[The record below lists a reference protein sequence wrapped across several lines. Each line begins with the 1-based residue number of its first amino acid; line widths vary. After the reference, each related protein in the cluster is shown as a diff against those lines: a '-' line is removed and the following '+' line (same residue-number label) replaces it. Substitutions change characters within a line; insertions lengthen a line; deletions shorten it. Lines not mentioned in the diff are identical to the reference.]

1 MMNIPQKHIPQMKNM
16 HLAGKR
22 VVIREDLNV
31 PIKGGK
37 IGSDKRIRA
46 AIPTIKMADVKGAG
60 VVILSHLGRPEEG
73 EFDPAFSLAPV
84 AVRLSD
90 LLGKRVH
97 LVKTVEEAIAAP
109 GQIVLLENIR
119 FMKGESN
126 NNEELARKLA
136 ALGDVYVMDAFGAAH
151 RAHASTEG
159 AIRFA
164 AEPCAGPLLMDE
176 LEAIGKILDKPT
188 RPLAAVIGGSKV
200 STKLA
205 LLENLLTKVDRLI
218 VGGGIANTFL
228 VAAGYGVG
236 ASLYEPDLVPAAR
249 RIMDAAK
256 AAGKELPLPLDVV
269 TAKELA
275 AGVPV
280 QTLKASAASAD
291 GMILDIG
298 PQTVALYSKHLADA
312 ATVVW
317 NGPVGAFETEPFGA
331 GTRALA
337 EMLSKSSAYVLVGG
351 GDSVAAVEQYGLADK
366 MGYISTGGGASLEL
380 LEGRALPS
388 LVALEARS

>member
-1 MMNIPQKHIPQMKNM
+1 MNIPQMKDMN
-16 HLAGKR
+16 LAGKR

-31 PIKGGK
+31 PIKDGK

-46 AIPTIKMADVKGAG
+46 AIPTIRMADVKGAG
-60 VVILSHLGRPEEG
+60 VVLLSHLGRPVEG
-73 EFDPAFSLAPV
+73 EYDPAFSLAPV
-84 AVRLSD
+84 AARLSD
-90 LLGKRVH
+90 LLGKHVH
-97 LVKTVEEAIAAP
+97 LVKNVEDAIAAP

-119 FMKGESN
+119 FMKGEKK
-126 NNEELARKLA
+126 NNEDLARKLA

-164 AEPCAGPLLMDE
+164 AEPCAGPLLVDE
-176 LEAIGKILDKPT
+176 LEAIGKILDKPA
-188 RPLAAVIGGSKV
+188 RPLAAIIGGSKV

-228 VAAGYGVG
+228 AAAGFGVG
-236 ASLYEPDLVPAAR
+236 VSLCETELIPDAR
-249 RIMDAAK
+249 RIMDAART
-256 AAGKELPLPLDVV
+256 AGKELPLPIDLVI
-269 TAKELA
+269 AKELA

-280 QTLKASAASAD
+280 RTVMADAVPAD
-291 GMILDIG
+291 GMVLDIG
-298 PQTVALYSKHLADA
+298 PQTVALYSKILADA

-331 GTRALA
+331 GTKSLA
-337 EMLSKSSAYVLVGG
+337 EMLAQSPAYVLVGG

-380 LEGRALPS
+380 LEGKVLPS
-388 LVALEARS
+388 IAALEARSESG

>member
-1 MMNIPQKHIPQMKNM
+1 MKSIPQMKDMN
-16 HLAGKR
+16 LAGKR

-31 PIKGGK
+31 PIKDGR

-60 VVILSHLGRPEEG
+60 VVVLSHLGRPAEG
-73 EFDPAFSLAPV
+73 EYDPAFSLAPV
-84 AVRLSD
+84 AARLAD
-90 LLGKRVH
+90 LLGKHVH
-97 LVKTVEEAIAAP
+97 LVKNVEEAIAAP
-109 GQIVLLENIR
+109 GQVVLLENIR
-119 FMKGESN
+119 FMKGEKKNS
-126 NNEELARKLA
+126 EDLARKLA

-164 AEPCAGPLLMDE
+164 AEPCAGPLLVDE
-176 LEAIGKILDKPT
+176 LEAIGKILDTPA

-205 LLENLLTKVDRLI
+205 LLENLLAKVDRLI

-228 VAAGYGVG
+228 AAAGFGVG
-236 ASLYEPDLVPAAR
+236 ASLCETDLVPAAK
-249 RIMDAAK
+249 RIMDAAR
-256 AAGKELPLPLDVV
+256 ATGKDLPLPVDVV
-269 TAKELA
+269 VAKELA
-275 AGVPV
+275 ADVPV
-280 QTLKASAASAD
+280 RTVKADAVPAD

-298 PQTVALYSKHLADA
+298 PQTVALYSKILADA

-337 EMLSKSSAYVLVGG
+337 EMLAKSRAYVLVGG

-380 LEGRALPS
+380 LEGKVLPS
-388 LVALEARS
+388 IAALEARS

>member
-1 MMNIPQKHIPQMKNM
+1 MENIPQMKNM
-16 HLAGKR
+16 NLAGKR

-31 PIKGGK
+31 PIKDGK

-46 AIPTIKMADVKGAG
+46 AVPTIKMADVKGAG
-60 VVILSHLGRPEEG
+60 VVLLSHLGRPVEG
-73 EFDPAFSLAPV
+73 EYDPVFSLEPV
-84 AVRLSD
+84 AARLSD
-90 LLGKRVH
+90 LLGKHVH
-97 LVKTVEEAIAAP
+97 LVKNIEDAIAAP
-109 GQIVLLENIR
+109 GQVVLLENIR
-119 FMKGESN
+119 FMKGEKKNS
-126 NNEELARKLA
+126 EELARKLA

-164 AEPCAGPLLMDE
+164 AEPCAGPLLVDE
-176 LEAIGKILDKPT
+176 LEAIGKILHKPR

-205 LLENLLTKVDRLI
+205 LLENLLGKVDRLI

-228 VAAGYGVG
+228 AAAGFSVG
-236 ASLYEPDLVPAAR
+236 ASLCETDLIPDAR
-249 RIMDAAK
+249 RIMEAAR
-256 AAGKELPLPLDVV
+256 ADGKELPLPADVV
-269 TAKELA
+269 VAKELA

-280 QTLKASAASAD
+280 QTVKADAVPAD
-291 GMILDIG
+291 GMILDVG
-298 PQTVALYSKHLADA
+298 PQTVALYSKMLADA

-337 EMLSKSSAYVLVGG
+337 EMLAKSPAYVLVGG

-380 LEGRALPS
+380 LEGKTLPS
-388 LVALEARS
+388 VAALEARS